1 MIKNSRSYFYLIKDL
16 KSICEVE
23 SQVIASKYVVLK
35 KSETSFESYAS
46 VKTSIL
52 ALYVESDK

>member
-23 SQVIASKYVVLK
+23 SQVISSKYVVLK
-35 KSETSFESYAS
+35 KSETSFESNAS